1 MSGPDNALSPRRHL
15 IAGFATLL
23 LVVAGLGGW
32 AAISRIS
39 GAIVANGQLEVEQNR
54 QVVQHPDGGVVDLI
68 AVQEGSRVKA
78 GDLLVRLDGTML
90 KSELAII
97 ENQLFELKARRARL
111 EAERNDDSAITFPPD
126 LIEAAASRPDIR
138 DITDGQTRLFDARR
152 ETLAQQVDQL
162 DKQTVQIDSQI
173 QGIAAQ
179 VDALHDQVSL
189 LDAELA
195 NQQSLLGKGL
205 TQAARVME
213 LQREAARLQ
222 GEIGGLTADRA
233 QAEGRITEIRIE
245 RLTLQ
250 SKRREDANTEL
261 RDVAF
266 RELDLTEQSRSLTER
281 IARLDIRAPVSGLV
295 LDLRTTTPRS
305 VIRAAEP
312 ILYIVPQDRPLIIA
326 ANIPTIHIDEVHVGQ
341 EVLLRFSAF
350 SSRTTPD
357 LQGKVTVV
365 SADAMRDDKTG
376 ATFYRVEI
384 ALNPGQMDQ
393 LPGKSLVP
401 GMPVETFIRTE
412 DRTPLAYLI
421 GPFREYF
428 DRAFRES

>member
-1 MSGPDNALSPRRHL
+1 MSGSRHLLSARRHL
-15 IAGFATLL
+15 FMGFATLA

-32 AAISRIS
+32 AVITRIS

-54 QVVQHPDGGVVDLI
+54 QVVQHPDGGVVELI
-68 AVQEGSRVKA
+68 AVEEGSKVKA
-78 GDLLVRLDGTML
+78 GDLLLRLDGNML

-97 ENQLFELKARRARL
+97 ENQLFELNARRARL

-126 LIEAAASRPDIR
+126 LLKAASTDPDIT
-138 DITDGQTRLFDARR
+138 DIIDGQTRLFEARR
-152 ETLAQQVDQL
+152 ETMAQQVDQL
-162 DKQTVQIDSQI
+162 DKQALQIESQI
-173 QGIAAQ
+173 QGIEAQIAAL
-179 VDALHDQVSL
+179 DDQVGF
-189 LDAELA
+189 LDAELS
-195 NQQSLLGKGL
+195 NQKSLLDKGL

-213 LQREAARLQ
+213 LQREAARLK

-233 QAEGRITEIRIE
+233 QAEGRITEIKIE
-245 RLTLQ
+245 RLKLQ
-250 SKRREDANTEL
+250 SQRREDANTEL

-266 RELDLTEQSRSLTER
+266 RELDLAEQRRSLIER
-281 IARLDIRAPVSGLV
+281 IDRLDVRAPVSGLV

-305 VIRAAEP
+305 VIRAADP

-326 ANIPTIHIDEVHVGQ
+326 ANIPTIHIDEVRVGQ
-341 EVLLRFSAF
+341 DVRLRFSAF

-357 LQGKVTVV
+357 LEGKVTVV
-365 SADAMRDDKTG
+365 SADAMRDEKTG

-384 ALNPGQMDQ
+384 ALNPGQMDL

-401 GMPVETFIRTE
+401 GMPVEAFIRTE
-412 DRTPLAYLI
+412 DRTPFAYLI